1 FIIPNISIISIKW
14 PPVIVFVDTD
24 QKPISTKVVA
34 CYRFFWYWFWIP
46 GRYNAGASSKAQAL
60 NRYLKRIEV
69 YLNYP
74 KRWCYRADFIT
85 LSRYINN
92 NTTPSRT

>member
-1 FIIPNISIISIKW
+1 VYLIIPKISTISTMK
-14 PPVIVFVDTD
+14 PHVIVLFGTD

-60 NRYLKRIEV
+60 N
-69 YLNYP
+69 
-74 KRWCYRADFIT
+74 
-85 LSRYINN
+85 
-92 NTTPSRT
+92 